1 MAHATLASESTIDAL
16 LEMSTS
22 PHRMRG
28 LEARAKP
35 GWGVLAEEAPKPA
48 AQQTSHGSATSSG
61 SRSPSTES
69 PNLFEDNEPP
79 LAEATVPSV
88 PVAVV
93 MVEQWRQA
101 EDAGTPADE
110 EEEVEEVNEAA
121 AALRGGLAAAEAMV
135 AAASPRAPA
144 SKPARRRKRGRA
156 KPTAADA
163 PLQPHDDDGEGDDG
177 KPGRKLSCPW
187 SADEDAMLT
196 RAVEEVGARRWT
208 AIAQLVPGRTGKQCR
223 LRWCNQINPDI
234 RHDAFTEQECRARP
248 TTPRRALR
256 HTPLCPPPDAR
267 SPTTTASGGRSH
279 PARPRRPRCPLDGD
293 RQAAARPH
301 GQRDQEPLERHAVEG
316 GAGGGP
322 GAGPAHRPQRP
333 LPRRIARDRPVARVQ
348 LNEPAVARRRC
359 PAPPPARAG
368 CPAHMTFKPVRRAP
382 SSLGAHSK

>member
-93 MVEQWRQA
+93 MVEQWQA

-144 SKPARRRKRGRA
+144 SKPARRRKRGRP
-156 KPTAADA
+156 KPSAADA

-187 SADEDAMLT
+187 SADEDA
-196 RAVEEVGARRWT
+196 
-208 AIAQLVPGRTGKQCR
+208 TGS
-223 LRWCNQINPDI
+223 
-234 RHDAFTEQECRARP
+234 A
-248 TTPRRALR
+248 
-256 HTPLCPPPDAR
+256 
-267 SPTTTASGGRSH
+267 ASGWLSRFPWLAVRAIFLATCAPPAKACWASPPSRSV
-279 PARPRRPRCPLDGD
+279 PARPL
-293 RQAAARPH
+293 
-301 GQRDQEPLERHAVEG
+301 VS
-316 GAGGGP
+316 GGGDSS
-322 GAGPAHRPQRP
+322 R
-333 LPRRIARDRPVARVQ
+333 L
-348 LNEPAVARRRC
+348 AV
-359 PAPPPARAG
+359 P
-368 CPAHMTFKPVRRAP
+368 
-382 SSLGAHSK
+382 

>member
-248 TTPRRALR
+248 TTPRPAPR
-256 HTPLCPPPDAR
+256 HTPHL
-267 SPTTTASGGRSH
+267 SPLT
-279 PARPRRPRCPLDGD
+279 
-293 RQAAARPH
+293 
-301 GQRDQEPLERHAVEG
+301 
-316 GAGGGP
+316 
-322 GAGPAHRPQRP
+322 
-333 LPRRIARDRPVARVQ
+333 
-348 LNEPAVARRRC
+348 
-359 PAPPPARAG
+359 PAPPPPPPQEDALILRGHA
-368 CPAHMTFKPVRRAP
+368 A
-382 SSLGAHSK
+382 LGARWTEIAKLLPGRTDNAIKNRWNGTLSKAAQEAGQVPGQPTVLSGLCLAASLETDPSPECN

>member
-163 PLQPHDDDGEGDDG
+163 PLQPYDDDGEGDDG

-234 RHDAFTEQECRARP
+234 RHDAFTEQ
-248 TTPRRALR
+248 
-256 HTPLCPPPDAR
+256 
-267 SPTTTASGGRSH
+267 
-279 PARPRRPRCPLDGD
+279 
-293 RQAAARPH
+293 
-301 GQRDQEPLERHAVEG
+301 
-316 GAGGGP
+316 
-322 GAGPAHRPQRP
+322 
-333 LPRRIARDRPVARVQ
+333 
-348 LNEPAVARRRC
+348 
-359 PAPPPARAG
+359 
-368 CPAHMTFKPVRRAP
+368 
-382 SSLGAHSK
+382 